1 MKRAVAVLLVVLLLS
16 IYVPG
21 VVRAEGG
28 LLSDFFGMIK
38 KWFES
43 SPLGNI
49 FNAPVKR
56 IETIKLGF
64 YPESFDFNAAEPVNM
79 STNSSEISNFKG
91 SVSVDMKNKVVVMQE
106 TGTGLMIKESLG
118 MISVNGLKLTS
129 LELKDMKLVLTT
141 GNWNETTEKGSVSLN
156 DFLGTGTIKDGLIEI
171 EGNVSRVVKG

>member
-1 MKRAVAVLLVVLLLS
+1 MKRVVAVLIVALLLS
-16 IYVPG
+16 ITMAQG
-21 VVRAEGG
+21 VRAEG

-38 KWFES
+38 SWFES

-56 IETIKLGF
+56 TETIKLGF
-64 YPESFDFNAAEPVNM
+64 YPESFEFNAAEPVNM

-106 TGTGLMIKESLG
+106 TGTSLLIKESLG
-118 MISVNGLKLTS
+118 TISVNGLKLTS